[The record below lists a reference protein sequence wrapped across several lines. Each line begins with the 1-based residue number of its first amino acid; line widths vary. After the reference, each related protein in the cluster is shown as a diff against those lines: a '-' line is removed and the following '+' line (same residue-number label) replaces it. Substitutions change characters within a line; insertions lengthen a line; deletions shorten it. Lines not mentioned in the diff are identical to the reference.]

1 VCTLLVATRVWPDA
15 PLLVAANRDE
25 RLGRPSQPPQLHQQ
39 GGVRFF
45 APRDL
50 KSGGT
55 WLGINAHGL
64 FVAITNR
71 FVGRAPSAP
80 RSRGLLVLDA
90 LAEDSVAHAV
100 RRIAAEDPKRHDPF
114 HLVLADAHGAQL
126 VWNDGERH
134 RLEPLAPG
142 IHTITERSL
151 GAAPSGRIDLLHR
164 RVRERFAPE
173 RPPITT
179 WLELLRE
186 HADPGLE
193 GVCVHAPERDYGT
206 RSSTYVELGAPGGPH
221 LLHAD
226 GPPCTTPFV
235 DHSGELRRLLGGG

>member
-1 VCTLLVATRVWPDA
+1 MCTLLIATRVWPDA
-15 PLLVAANRDE
+15 PLVVGANRDE
-25 RLGRPSQPPQLHQQ
+25 RLGRPSQGPQLHTQA
-39 GGVRFF
+39 GVKFF

-50 KSGGT
+50 QSGGT
-55 WLGINAHGL
+55 WLGINAHGV

-100 RRIAAEDPKRHDPF
+100 RRVAAEDPRRHDPF
-114 HLVLADAHGAQL
+114 HLLLADAGSAQL

-134 RLEPLAPG
+134 RVEPLAPG

-151 GAAPSGRIDLLHR
+151 GAAPSDRIDLLRR
-164 RVRERFAPE
+164 RVSERFAPE
-173 RPPITT
+173 RPPVTT

-206 RSSTYVELGAPGGPH
+206 RSSTVLELGGAAGPR

-226 GPPCTTPFV
+226 GPPCTTPYA
-235 DHSGELRRLLGGG
+235 DHSPELRRLLGAG